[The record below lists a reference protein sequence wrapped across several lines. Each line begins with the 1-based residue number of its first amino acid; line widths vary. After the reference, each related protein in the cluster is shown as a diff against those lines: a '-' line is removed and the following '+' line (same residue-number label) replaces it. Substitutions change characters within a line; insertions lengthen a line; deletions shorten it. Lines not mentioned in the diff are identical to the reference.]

1 LLNITGIRI
10 SPKLI
15 EGQTHNKRTNVMQ
28 LHGFRKFFNTTLIN
42 TAGMSP
48 IYVDMLMGHDL
59 GLTSSYTKLTPEE
72 LLEGND
78 KNLGYASAMEHLII
92 YEENRLMIKVEE
104 LKEKRNEIQIMK
116 ESHKQDMKAMR
127 EEMNQQ
133 FSEIM
138 SMIQQN
144 PKLAQVKPAVL
155 VGKTIE

>member
-1 LLNITGIRI
+1 
-10 SPKLI
+10 
-15 EGQTHNKRTNVMQ
+15 
-28 LHGFRKFFNTTLIN
+28 
-42 TAGMSP
+42 
-48 IYVDMLMGHDL
+48 
-59 GLTSSYTKLTPEE
+59 
-72 LLEGND
+72 LEGND

-92 YEENRLMIKVEE
+92 CEENRLKIKVEE